1 VTAREPAGDGATA
14 TAAGLAGLLASLG
27 AIATWFCCLPIFAG
41 AASALAGAASFAFG
55 LRPWLLSLAGASLAF
70 GFWRAYRPI
79 PCAEGGACATPRG
92 RRRARV
98 VLWVAAVVLVLAAT
112 FPWWNAWLVYA
123 LL

>member
-1 VTAREPAGDGATA
+1 VTGHETTRDGATA
-14 TAAGLAGLLASLG
+14 TVAGLGGLFASLG

-41 AASALAGAASFAFG
+41 AASALAGAASVAYG
-55 LRPWLLSLAGASLAF
+55 LRPWLLGLAGVSLAF

-79 PCAEGGACATPRG
+79 PCAEGAACATPRG

-98 VLWVAAVVLVLAAT
+98 VLWVAAGVLVLAAT